1 MNAAEIRAALSPLPA
16 GLTPPGQAPPD
27 ELWQVIHAGY
37 QHPPRHYHTFEHVV
51 EVARWY
57 HHVAEEVGWKQP
69 REVFL
74 AVLFH
79 DIVYQVGASDN
90 EQQSARRAVGC
101 VNTYLAGAGAEAGAG
116 GEIDTALVVQ
126 LIELTARHGKLAP
139 GDVSQEAALFLD
151 CDMAV
156 LGAAPEVYDRYEQD
170 VAQEYLQVYPPAM
183 YSFGRKRFLEGLLA
197 RERIYLSPFFHA
209 LLDEPA
215 RANLRRALDN
225 G

>member
-1 MNAAEIRAALSPLPA
+1 MNAAEIRAALGPVPA
-16 GLTPPGQAPPD
+16 GLTPPGHAPPD
-27 ELWQVIHAGY
+27 ELWQAIHAGY
-37 QHPPRHYHTFEHVV
+37 QHPPRHYHTFDHVV

-57 HHVAEEVGWKQP
+57 HHVAQEMGWKQP

-79 DIVYQVGASDN
+79 DIVYQVGAPDN
-90 EQQSARRAVGC
+90 EQQSARRAADC
-101 VNTYLAGAGAEAGAG
+101 VSTYLAGAG
-116 GEIDTALVVQ
+116 IDTAVVVK
-126 LIELTARHGKLAP
+126 LIELTARHGNLAP
-139 GDVSQEAALFLD
+139 GDVSEDTALFLD

-183 YSFGRKRFLEGLLA
+183 YSLGRKRFLEGLLA

-209 LLDEPA
+209 LLDEAA
-215 RANLRRALDN
+215 RANIRRALERS
-225 G
+225 

>member
-1 MNAAEIRAALSPLPA
+1 MNAAEIRAALGPVPA
-16 GLTPPGQAPPD
+16 GLTPPGHAPPD
-27 ELWQVIHAGY
+27 ELWQAIHAGY
-37 QHPPRHYHTFEHVV
+37 QRPPRHYHTFDHVV

-57 HHVAEEVGWKQP
+57 HHVAQEIGWKQP
-69 REVFL
+69 REVYL

-90 EQQSARRAVGC
+90 EQQSARLAADC
-101 VNTYLAGAGAEAGAG
+101 VSAHLSDAG
-116 GEIDTALVVQ
+116 IDTALVVT
-126 LIELTARHGKLAP
+126 LIELTARHGNLAP
-139 GDVSQEAALFLD
+139 GDVSQDAALFLD

-215 RANLRRALDN
+215 RANLRRALERS
-225 G
+225 